1 MCPRA
6 FSVPALYRPIDGEG
20 RNQCESGIRQRGGKA
35 LLIGESAR
43 ASVAIRSADGESLE
57 EIVLFLLPRV
67 EAHPA
72 NHFRL
77 VRGVVGENAFA
88 IKCADPVLHDAAG
101 DVSANHG
108 ARAAEGCS
116 YRRV

>member
-43 ASVAIRSADGESLE
+43 ASVPIGSADGESLE
-57 EIVLFLLPRV
+57 EVVLFLLPRIK
-67 EAHPA
+67 AHPA

-77 VRGVVGENAFA
+77 IRCVISQNALA
-88 IKCADPVLHDAAG
+88 IEGSHPVLHDAAG
-101 DVSANHG
+101 DVSPNHG

-116 YRRV
+116 YRWV